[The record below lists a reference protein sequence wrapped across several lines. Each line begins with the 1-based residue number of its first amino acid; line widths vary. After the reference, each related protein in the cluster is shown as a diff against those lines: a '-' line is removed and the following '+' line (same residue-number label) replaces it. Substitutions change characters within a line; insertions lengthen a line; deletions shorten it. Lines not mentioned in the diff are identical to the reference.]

1 MDLVLSRLDVPHYLH
16 PTYPPIQ
23 ALNETG
29 GLYTPDNDDDDALPL
44 KTAAWLGTLAGV
56 FDQFPDLKLVLGHM
70 GEMLPYMLTRSNS
83 LLGPTKTR
91 GASLPETYARN
102 VWVTTSGFFSL
113 DPFATVL
120 KTTARDRIMFSVDY
134 PWATNEDGV
143 RFMEGV
149 EGFGNGYL

>member
-1 MDLVLSRLDVPHYLH
+1 M
-16 PTYPPIQ
+16 
-23 ALNETG
+23 
-29 GLYTPDNDDDDALPL
+29 
-44 KTAAWLGTLAGV
+44 

-120 KTTARDRIMFSVDY
+120 KTTARDRIMVSCCCAV
-134 PWATNEDGV
+134 
-143 RFMEGV
+143 EGV
-149 EGFGNGYL
+149 TLRFGKGLRADRI